1 LGSVVFRS
9 LFFNKWERERE
20 LTEIISRTS
29 ESLLLIEDTAEVT
42 KSILAG
48 TKNSPSL
55 ALPIPNGWETSSLG
69 YVADMR
75 L

>member
-1 LGSVVFRS
+1 VQTC
-9 LFFNKWERERE
+9 E
-20 LTEIISRTS
+20 
-29 ESLLLIEDTAEVT
+29 LLIEDTAEVT